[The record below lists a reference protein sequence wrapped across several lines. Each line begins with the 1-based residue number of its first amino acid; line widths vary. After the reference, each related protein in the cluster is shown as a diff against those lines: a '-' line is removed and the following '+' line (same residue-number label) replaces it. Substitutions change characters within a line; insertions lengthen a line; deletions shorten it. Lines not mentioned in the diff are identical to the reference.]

1 MLPSL
6 TKEQRQQNLAKG
18 VQVRQRRAEY
28 REQLKKGALP
38 LEKLFALA
46 DEGDQAAA
54 GMRASHL
61 ISSLPGYGSARTGK
75 LMEDLHIA
83 ASRKVR
89 GLGDRQREN
98 ILSAIKGRRA

>member
-6 TKEQRQQNLAKG
+6 TKEQRQRNLAKG
-18 VQVRQRRAEY
+18 VQVRRRRAEY

-38 LEKLFALA
+38 LEKFFALA

-54 GMRASHL
+54 GMRVSHL
-61 ISSLPGYGSARTGK
+61 ISSLPGYGSARASK

-98 ILSAIKGRRA
+98 ILSATKGRRA